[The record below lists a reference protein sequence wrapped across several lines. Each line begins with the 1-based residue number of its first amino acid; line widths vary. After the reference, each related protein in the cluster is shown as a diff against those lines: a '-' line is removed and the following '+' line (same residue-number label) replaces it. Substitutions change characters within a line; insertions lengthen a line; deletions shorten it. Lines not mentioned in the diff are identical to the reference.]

1 MLRLYSFHATRCVP
15 TIRKGFNCFNTFNK
29 VKRYSVYLSEP
40 ISYEVTKD
48 FFDKESGQWKER
60 TVVQRDDTFEFHD
73 LRSAKAFIKKH
84 FSLYKGSSI
93 TKFWANGDWEN
104 LGPIKLSGSNKHFV
118 ANTRQQKP
126 GY

>member
-1 MLRLYSFHATRCVP
+1 MLRLYLFHATRCVP

-60 TVVQRDDTFEFHD
+60 TVVQRDDTFEFND
-73 LRSAKAFIKKH
+73 FLIKELIRIMRNREMREHYYDCKEVMRAH
-84 FSLYKGSSI
+84 HYDSKEVMKDHYYFKEVMKKKIYI
-93 TKFWANGDWEN
+93 N
-104 LGPIKLSGSNKHFV
+104 
-118 ANTRQQKP
+118 R
-126 GY
+126 